1 MEGSLSPLKVDIFLG
16 DMENVKKILAF
27 CSMIMVIAM
36 AAVAVSAA
44 SPNFAGTWVLDKDKS
59 QGMQGRQGTVPDI
72 TRVVTQDDKKLT
84 VVEKGGMGEQTQ
96 TYNLDGSETTAQM
109 TGRMTGTAK
118 LKAKWSKEV
127 LELNS
132 VANIN
137 FQGNDVT
144 VTTTEHWELADGGK
158 TLKIHRVRE
167 SPRGTQES
175 TMVFTK
181 Q

>member
-1 MEGSLSPLKVDIFLG
+1 
-16 DMENVKKILAF
+16 
-27 CSMIMVIAM
+27 
-36 AAVAVSAA
+36 
-44 SPNFAGTWVLDKDKS
+44 
-59 QGMQGRQGTVPDI
+59 DI

-96 TYNLDGSETTAQM
+96 SYNLDGSETTAQM
-109 TGRMTGTAK
+109 TGRVTGTAK
-118 LKAKWSKEV
+118 LKAKWSKDT

-132 VANIN
+132 VANVSI
-137 FQGNDVT
+137 QGNDVT
-144 VTTTEHWELADGGK
+144 ITTTEHWELADGGK

-167 SPRGTQES
+167 SPRGSQES